1 MASSSQLG
9 GVIIPLVATSGITN
23 TSGTIGLAV
32 ASSSQLGGVKIDG
45 NTITLNGS
53 NQLVATYTLPT
64 ATTSVLGG
72 VRVDGTTITIS
83 GGIISSSGGGGG
95 GSLDFGTFA
104 SPAGFTLDL
113 GSF

>member
-1 MASSSQLG
+1 L
-9 GVIIPLVATSGITN
+9 P
-23 TSGTIGLAV
+23 
-32 ASSSQLGGVKIDG
+32 
-45 NTITLNGS
+45 
-53 NQLVATYTLPT
+53 LPT

-83 GGIISSSGGGGG
+83 GGIISSVGGAG
-95 GSLDFGTFA
+95 GSGNLDFGTFA

>member
-1 MASSSQLG
+1 MANASDAYVLPTATTSVLG
-9 GVIIPLVATSGITN
+9 GVRV
-23 TSGTIGLAV
+23 
-32 ASSSQLGGVKIDG
+32 DG

-53 NQLVATYTLPT
+53 NQLVAATYTLPT

-72 VRVDGTTITIS
+72 VKIDGTTITIS
-83 GGIISSSGGGGG
+83 GGIISSSGGG

>member
-1 MASSSQLG
+1 MYFAHSGAWAALANASDAY
-9 GVIIPLVATSGITN
+9 V
-23 TSGTIGLAV
+23 
-32 ASSSQLGGVKIDG
+32 
-45 NTITLNGS
+45 
-53 NQLVATYTLPT
+53 LPT

-95 GSLDFGTFA
+95 GSGNLDFGTFA